1 MTEVRL
7 DPLVKL
13 FNWWISIY
21 IMDDYERIHLV
32 KAEVFV
38 YNIPPRPSN
47 RGYRASDWKLDAPD
61 FTGRLKVVSRGEKLF
76 IKIEDKVSGELFAQC
91 PIEEYPGV
99 AIEAVLD
106 SSRYFVVRIQNDAG
120 QSANVGIGF
129 ADRGDSFDLN
139 VALQDYFKG
148 LKNEQDSTQAPAPKL
163 DLAFKEGQTIKIQI
177 KKKDAGDDEGG
188 DTSSSKARSKAGAG
202 RGAVGFIA
210 PPPSAGSAG
219 GAIPT
224 LGAPPM
230 ASNAVQRHVP
240 GGGPSPL
247 TSPSVP
253 NAAAPSSSNGAS
265 GNLLDLDS
273 SSSSSASN
281 SGPPPG
287 SNWVTF

>member
-1 MTEVRL
+1 
-7 DPLVKL
+7 
-13 FNWWISIY
+13 
-21 IMDDYERIHLV
+21 MDDYERIHLV

-61 FTGRLKVVSRGEKLF
+61 FTGRLKVASKGPKLF

-91 PIEEYPGV
+91 PVDEYPGP

-106 SSRYFVVRIQNDAG
+106 SSRYFVVRIQNEGG

-148 LKNEQDSTQAPAPKL
+148 LKNEQDSVQAPAPKL
-163 DLAFKEGQTIKIQI
+163 DLAFKEGQTIKIHI
-177 KKKDAGDDEGG
+177 KKKDGDGEG
-188 DTSSSKARSKAGAG
+188 DASSKARSKGAG
-202 RGAVGFIA
+202 GRAPGFIA
-210 PPPSAGSAG
+210 PPPASGSAGGVG

-230 ASNAVQRHVP
+230 AANAVQR
-240 GGGPSPL
+240 GGPSPL
-247 TSPSVP
+247 TSPSFP
-253 NAAAPSSSNGAS
+253 AANAAAASTASSNGAS
-265 GNLLDLDS
+265 LLDLDS
-273 SSSSSASN
+273 SSSPTAAA
-281 SGPPPG
+281 GPQPG
-287 SNWVTF
+287 NNWVTF

>member
-1 MTEVRL
+1 
-7 DPLVKL
+7 
-13 FNWWISIY
+13 
-21 IMDDYERIHLV
+21 MDDYERIHLV

-61 FTGRLKVVSRGEKLF
+61 FTGRLKVVSRGTKLF

-163 DLAFKEGQTIKIQI
+163 DLAFKEGQTIKIHI
-177 KKKDAGDDEGG
+177 KKKDAGDDA
-188 DTSSSKARSKAGAG
+188 DPSSSSSSSKARPKA
-202 RGAVGFIA
+202 RGGVGGGVGFIA
-210 PPPSAGSAG
+210 PPPSAGSGSG

-230 ASNAVQRHVP
+230 AANAVQRNAAP

-253 NAAAPSSSNGAS
+253 SAAAASSSSSSSNGAT
-265 GNLLDLDS
+265 GNLLDLDQS
-273 SSSSSASN
+273 KPAA
-281 SGPPPG
+281 GPPPG

>member
-1 MTEVRL
+1 
-7 DPLVKL
+7 
-13 FNWWISIY
+13 
-21 IMDDYERIHLV
+21 MDDYERIHLV

-61 FTGRLKVVSRGEKLF
+61 FTGRLKVVSRGPKLF

-106 SSRYFVVRIQNDAG
+106 SSRYFVVRIQNDGG

-148 LKNEQDSTQAPAPKL
+148 LKIEEDSTQAPAPKL
-163 DLAFKEGQTIKIQI
+163 DLAFKEGQTIKIRI
-177 KKKDAGDDEGG
+177 KKKDADDGDD
-188 DTSSSKARSKAGAG
+188 DSSSSSSSASKARSKVAGG
-202 RGAVGFIA
+202 RGGVGFIA
-210 PPPSAGSAG
+210 PPPSAGGSAG

-230 ASNAVQRHVP
+230 AANAVHR
-240 GGGPSPL
+240 GGPSPL

-253 NAAAPSSSNGAS
+253 HAAPTAAAPS
-265 GNLLDLDS
+265 NLLDFDS
-273 SSSSSASN
+273 SSSAEPSKPA
-281 SGPPPG
+281 PPPA
-287 SNWVTF
+287 SSWVTF

>member
-1 MTEVRL
+1 M
-7 DPLVKL
+7 
-13 FNWWISIY
+13 
-21 IMDDYERIHLV
+21 

-61 FTGRLKVVSRGEKLF
+61 FTGRLKVASMGQKVF

-91 PIEEYPGV
+91 PIDVYPGP
-99 AIEAVLD
+99 AIESVLD
-106 SSRYFVVRIQNDAG
+106 SSRYFVVRIQNEGG

-148 LKNEQDSTQAPAPKL
+148 LKNEQDSAQAPAPKL
-163 DLAFKEGQTIKIQI
+163 DLAFKEGQTIKIHI
-177 KKKDAGDDEGG
+177 KKKDADGDG
-188 DTSSSKARSKAGAG
+188 DGDGEDSSSSKARSKAAAG
-202 RGAVGFIA
+202 RGVGFIA
-210 PPPSAGSAG
+210 PPPAASGFAGGAG

-230 ASNAVQRHVP
+230 AANTVQR
-240 GGGPSPL
+240 GGPSPL
-247 TSPSVP
+247 TSPSFP
-253 NAAAPSSSNGAS
+253 ASAAPSSASNGA
-265 GNLLDLDS
+265 NLLDLGN
-273 SSSSSASN
+273 SSAPA
-281 SGPPPG
+281 PPGG

>member
-1 MTEVRL
+1 LQKTVNEWFLTEVRL

-177 KKKDAGDDEGG
+177 KKKDVGDDEDG
-188 DTSSSKARSKAGAG
+188 DKCL
-202 RGAVGFIA
+202 
-210 PPPSAGSAG
+210 PPTQQLA
-219 GAIPT
+219 
-224 LGAPPM
+224 
-230 ASNAVQRHVP
+230 
-240 GGGPSPL
+240 
-247 TSPSVP
+247 
-253 NAAAPSSSNGAS
+253 
-265 GNLLDLDS
+265 
-273 SSSSSASN
+273 
-281 SGPPPG
+281 
-287 SNWVTF
+287 